1 MQANQHDI
9 HGNEEEKSTES
20 TVVRL
25 TPESLAPRHNPV
37 DIPPQPEKRSNSANL
52 SLNVSQ
58 LDTFSKIVGS
68 AIGQTDLMLSGD
80 DTSWLLWELS
90 EAK

>member
-1 MQANQHDI
+1 MVASWHDI
-9 HGNEEEKSTES
+9 HGNEEEKSIKS
-20 TVVRL
+20 TVARL

-58 LDTFSKIVGS
+58 LNIFSEKVGV
-68 AIGQTDLMLSGD
+68 AFGQTDSTLSGD
-80 DTSWLLWELS
+80 DTS
-90 EAK
+90 

>member
-1 MQANQHDI
+1 MPANWHDI
-9 HGNEEEKSTES
+9 HGNEVEKSIES

-58 LDTFSKIVGS
+58 LDMFSKRVGA
-68 AIGQTDLMLSGD
+68 AIGQTDLML
-80 DTSWLLWELS
+80 
-90 EAK
+90 